1 MIRALKSY
9 ERITKNRCTSE
20 DEVAEEMAYIYE
32 ALKVLDI
39 IKIRVNNILLWKIV
53 KSIDYE
59 DYVENYCLMP
69 SEYLTKD
76 EYEMIREVLL

>member
-1 MIRALKSY
+1 
-9 ERITKNRCTSE
+9 
-20 DEVAEEMAYIYE
+20 MAYIYE

-76 EYEMIREVLL
+76 EYEMIREVLLWVKVFIGN